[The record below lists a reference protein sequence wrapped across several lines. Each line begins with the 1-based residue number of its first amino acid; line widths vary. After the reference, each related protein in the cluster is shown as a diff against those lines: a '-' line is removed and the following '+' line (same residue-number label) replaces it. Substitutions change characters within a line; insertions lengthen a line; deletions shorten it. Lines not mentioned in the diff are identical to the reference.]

1 MGTPWTNEQLE
12 EIYQK
17 AHQTN
22 IMTQLD
28 EIEMYIKAAKLL
40 DQHHIVVNNRYDFEV
55 IFKLEEREYICEC
68 GYHVDRDYNASL
80 NLRDAIS
87 YKIA

>member
-22 IMTQLD
+22 IMSQLD
-28 EIEMYIKAAKLL
+28 EIEMSIKAAKLL
-40 DQHHIVVNNRYDFEV
+40 NQHHIVVNNRYNFE
-55 IFKLEEREYICEC
+55 IILKLEEREYI
-68 GYHVDRDYNASL
+68 VDHNNDNHPFIYT
-80 NLRDAIS
+80 IS
-87 YKIA
+87 WK

>member
-1 MGTPWTNEQLE
+1 MNLDLE

-28 EIEMYIKAAKLL
+28 EIEMSIKAAKMLG
-40 DQHHIVVNNRYDFEV
+40 QHYIVVNKIYDFEV
-55 IFKLEEREYICEC
+55 IAKLKEREYIIEHNNDNHPFI
-68 GYHVDRDYNASL
+68 YT
-80 NLRDAIS
+80 IS
-87 YKIA
+87 WK

>member
-22 IMTQLD
+22 IMSQLD
-28 EIEMYIKAAKLL
+28 EIEMSIKAAKLL
-40 DQHHIVVNNRYDFEV
+40 NQHHIVVNARYDPEV
-55 IFKLEEREYICEC
+55 ITNLEEREYV
-68 GYHVDRDYNASL
+68 VDHNNDKYPMVYM
-80 NLRDAIS
+80 IS
-87 YKIA
+87 WK

>member
-22 IMTQLD
+22 IMSQLD
-28 EIEMYIKAAKLL
+28 EL
-40 DQHHIVVNNRYDFEV
+40 
-55 IFKLEEREYICEC
+55 
-68 GYHVDRDYNASL
+68 
-80 NLRDAIS
+80 
-87 YKIA
+87 

>member
-22 IMTQLD
+22 VMSQLD
-28 EIEMYIKAAKLL
+28 EIEMSIKAAKLL
-40 DQHHIVVNNRYDFEV
+40 KQHHIVVNNRYDFEV
-55 IFKLEEREYICEC
+55 ILKLEEREYV
-68 GYHVDRDYNASL
+68 VDHNNDNHPMIYT
-80 NLRDAIS
+80 IS
-87 YKIA
+87 WK

>member
-22 IMTQLD
+22 IMSQLD
-28 EIEMYIKAAKLL
+28 EIEMSITAANLL
-40 DQHHIVVNNRYDFEV
+40 NQHHIVVNNRYDFE
-55 IFKLEEREYICEC
+55 IILKLEEREYI
-68 GYHVDRDYNASL
+68 VDHNNDYYPFIY
-80 NLRDAIS
+80 AIS
-87 YKIA
+87 WK

>member
-1 MGTPWTNEQLE
+1 MNLDLE

-28 EIEMYIKAAKLL
+28 DLEMSIKAAKMLG
-40 DQHHIVVNNRYDFEV
+40 QHHIVVRIY
-55 IFKLEEREYICEC
+55 
-68 GYHVDRDYNASL
+68 S
-80 NLRDAIS
+80 
-87 YKIA
+87 

>member
-22 IMTQLD
+22 IMSQLD
-28 EIEMYIKAAKLL
+28 EIEMSIKAAKLL
-40 DQHHIVVNNRYDFEV
+40 DQHHIVVNKRYDFEV
-55 IFKLEEREYICEC
+55 ISTLKEREYI
-68 GYHVDRDYNASL
+68 VDHNNDKYPMVYMINW
-80 NLRDAIS
+80 
-87 YKIA
+87 K

>member
-22 IMTQLD
+22 IMSQLD
-28 EIEMYIKAAKLL
+28 EIEMSIKAAKLL
-40 DQHHIVVNNRYDFEV
+40 NQHYIIVNARYDFEV
-55 IFKLEEREYICEC
+55 ITKLEEREYI
-68 GYHVDRDYNASL
+68 VDHNNDKYPMVYM
-80 NLRDAIS
+80 IS
-87 YKIA
+87 WK

>member
-22 IMTQLD
+22 VMSQLD
-28 EIEMYIKAAKLL
+28 DLEMSIKAAKLL
-40 DQHHIVVNNRYDFEV
+40 NQHYIVVNNRYDFEV
-55 IFKLEEREYICEC
+55 ILKLEEREYV
-68 GYHVDRDYNASL
+68 VDHNNDYYPFIYI
-80 NLRDAIS
+80 IS
-87 YKIA
+87 WK

>member
-22 IMTQLD
+22 IMSQLD
-28 EIEMYIKAAKLL
+28 EIEMSIKAAKLL
-40 DQHHIVVNNRYDFEV
+40 NQHHIVVNNRYDFEV
-55 IFKLEEREYICEC
+55 ISKLEEREYV
-68 GYHVDRDYNASL
+68 VDHNNDYYPFIYT
-80 NLRDAIS
+80 IS
-87 YKIA
+87 WK

>member
-17 AHQTN
+17 AHQTS
-22 IMTQLD
+22 IMSQLD
-28 EIEMYIKAAKLL
+28 ELEMSIKAAKLY

-55 IFKLEEREYICEC
+55 ILKLEEREYV
-68 GYHVDRDYNASL
+68 VDHNNDYYPFIYT
-80 NLRDAIS
+80 IS
-87 YKIA
+87 WK

>member
-22 IMTQLD
+22 IMSQLD
-28 EIEMYIKAAKLL
+28 EIEMSIKAAKLL
-40 DQHHIVVNNRYDFEV
+40 NQHHIVVNNRYDFE
-55 IFKLEEREYICEC
+55 IILKLEEREYI
-68 GYHVDRDYNASL
+68 VDHNNDNHPMIYT
-80 NLRDAIS
+80 IS
-87 YKIA
+87 WK

>member
-22 IMTQLD
+22 VMSQLD
-28 EIEMYIKAAKLL
+28 DLEMSIKAAKLL
-40 DQHHIVVNNRYDFEV
+40 NQHYIVVNNRYDSEV
-55 IFKLEEREYICEC
+55 IEKLEEREYVVNHNNDKYPMVYMI
-68 GYHVDRDYNASL
+68 NW
-80 NLRDAIS
+80 
-87 YKIA
+87 K

>member
-22 IMTQLD
+22 IMSQLD
-28 EIEMYIKAAKLL
+28 EIEMSIKAAKLL
-40 DQHHIVVNNRYDFEV
+40 NQHHIVVNNRYDFE
-55 IFKLEEREYICEC
+55 IILKLEEREYI
-68 GYHVDRDYNASL
+68 VDHNNDKYPMVYM
-80 NLRDAIS
+80 IS
-87 YKIA
+87 WK

>member
-1 MGTPWTNEQLE
+1 MNLDLE

-28 EIEMYIKAAKLL
+28 EIEMSIKAAKLL
-40 DQHHIVVNNRYDFEV
+40 DQHHIVVNKIYDFQV
-55 IFKLEEREYICEC
+55 IIELEEREYIVNHN
-68 GYHVDRDYNASL
+68 YDNHPFIYT
-80 NLRDAIS
+80 IS
-87 YKIA
+87 WK